1 MANSLDLML
10 YRAAAQTFEEL
21 AFLFAYPQQVEAQ
34 SAAPTDVIASASF
47 RGALQGR
54 VTLACPR
61 AMLPAIARNML
72 GQAEDPP
79 ELQQLDAL
87 SEMANVVCG
96 NLLPTLAPEGAVF
109 HMEAP
114 QVFQGDLLRGE
125 EGPAARARLEF
136 DEGWAEVRLHLQ
148 DAASADGGCR

>member
-1 MANSLDLML
+1 MTNSLDLRL

-21 AFLFAYPQQVEAQ
+21 AFLFAYPQQAEAQ

-47 RGALQGR
+47 RGPLQGR
-54 VTLACPR
+54 VTVACPR
-61 AMLPAIARNML
+61 SMLPAIARNML
-72 GQAEDPP
+72 GEAEDPP

-96 NLLPTLAPEGAVF
+96 NLLPTLAPEGSVF

-114 QVFQGDLLRGE
+114 QVFEGDLLRAE
-125 EGPAARARLEF
+125 DTPAARTRLEF
-136 DEGWAEVRLHLQ
+136 DEGWAEVGLHLQ
-148 DAASADGGCR
+148 DTRTADGGCR